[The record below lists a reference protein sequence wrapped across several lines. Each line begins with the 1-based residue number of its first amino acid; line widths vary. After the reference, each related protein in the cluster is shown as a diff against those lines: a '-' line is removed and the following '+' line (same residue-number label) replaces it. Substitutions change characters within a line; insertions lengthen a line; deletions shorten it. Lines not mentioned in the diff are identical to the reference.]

1 MIYILSTILWRYNG
15 ITWDNMGYGWQ
26 GVLRDFAVFFPIAYR
41 LCVCISR
48 YAQFPHCY
56 WVSARFD
63 GRPVISSWMP
73 TIYTNRD
80 CDWAPVINVPARHSS
95 PFLGPAE
102 VCEARG
108 QAGVS
113 AEMLAEDTTP
123 SNLVDNEQCLA
134 NSCIWAA
141 FFSRSSIFFLSWGSD
156 NSLISVTPPIKDA
169 HEAFCF
175 VVVGDCWWCIRSFFQ
190 FLLPSGN
197 LT

>member
-141 FFSRSSIFFLSWGSD
+141 FFSRSSIFFFIMGVRQLPHFGDSSD
-156 NSLISVTPPIKDA
+156 KRCSRSLL
-169 HEAFCF
+169 FC
-175 VVVGDCWWCIRSFFQ
+175 GCWWLLVVHTLFFPV
-190 FLLPSGN
+190 LITLW
-197 LT
+197 